1 NHPIGLRER
10 HDMATKHGFPYAEL
24 EFDAKGKFGAN
35 QLKAALET
43 LRAPGL
49 TDVLVLSHGWNNDIA
64 DARKWY
70 GEYLKHLRAEV
81 DARRVPGIER
91 RALGVVAIFWPSKK
105 FADSEL
111 VPGNANA
118 IGASVTRSGVRKQL
132 ALLASAFPDKASK
145 AKFAAADKLLDR
157 IESDV
162 AAQRKFVDL
171 LRGFWPTGKAGA
183 DALPAAGAGKSGDQV
198 LQLLAPPILD
208 LPTAKPGGA
217 GRGGATSIGGAGR
230 GVGGTGGAGG
240 ASRGEAAN
248 LFGSVLDGV
257 RNALNMTTYFTMKE
271 RAGIVG
277 ANGLAV
283 VVQRIRGEFPALK
296 LHLAGHSFGG
306 RVVTACVNALPKGAA
321 SRVDSLF
328 LMQAAFSH
336 YGMAQKYDGTSNG
349 LFRSVISDRK
359 VAGPIYITYTAK
371 DKAVGLAYPLASRLG
386 GQVAAGLGDENDKY
400 GGIGR
405 NGAQKTPEVT
415 PHELLPV
422 TQQYAF
428 NAGGVYNL
436 DANAVITGH
445 SDICRPEVAHALA
458 SAIAST

>member
-1 NHPIGLRER
+1 
-10 HDMATKHGFPYAEL
+10 MATKNGFPYAEI
-24 EFDAKGKFGAN
+24 EFDEKGKFGAA
-35 QLKAALET
+35 QLKAAIDT

-70 GEYLKHLRAEV
+70 GMYLDFLRKEF
-81 DARRVPGIER
+81 DARNVPGIDAR
-91 RALGVVAIFWPSKK
+91 KLGVIAVFWPSKK

-111 VPGNANA
+111 VAGNANSVGSA
-118 IGASVTRSGVRKQL
+118 VTRASVKKQL

-145 AKFAAADKLLDR
+145 AKFAAAEKLLDK
-157 IESDV
+157 IETDV

-171 LRGFWPTGKAGA
+171 LRTFWTTGKSGA
-183 DALPAAGAGKSGDQV
+183 DALPATGAKKPGDQV
-198 LQLLAPPILD
+198 LKLLAPPVLD
-208 LPTAKPGGA
+208 LPKGKIGGSGGA
-217 GRGGATSIGGAGR
+217 ATSIGGAVG
-230 GVGGTGGAGG
+230 GVGAAGG
-240 ASRGEAAN
+240 QAAN
-248 LFGSVLDGV
+248 IFGSILGGV

-271 RAGIVG
+271 RAGTVG
-277 ANGLAV
+277 ADGLAP
-283 VVQRIRGEFPALK
+283 VVQRIQKELPGLK

-306 RVVTACVNALPKGAA
+306 RVVTACANALPKGAA
-321 SRVDSLF
+321 NRVQSLF

-349 LFRSVISDRK
+349 LFRSVISDKK

-386 GQVAAGLGDENDKY
+386 GQVASGLGDENDKY

-415 PHELLPV
+415 PHELLPPK
-422 TQQYAF
+422 QQYAF

-436 DANAVITGH
+436 DANAVITSH

>member
-1 NHPIGLRER
+1 
-10 HDMATKHGFPYAEL
+10 MATKNGFPYAEL
-24 EFDAKGKFGAN
+24 EFDAKGKFGPA
-35 QLKAALET
+35 QLKAAIDT

-70 GEYLKHLRAEV
+70 GEYLKFLRAEL
-81 DARRVPGIER
+81 DAATVPGIAAR
-91 RALGVVAIFWPSKK
+91 RLGVVAIFWPSKR

-111 VPGNANA
+111 VPGNANSV
-118 IGASVTRSGVRKQL
+118 GSSVTRAGIKKQL

-145 AKFAAADKLLDR
+145 AKFAAAEKLLDK
-157 IESDV
+157 IEGDV
-162 AAQRKFVDL
+162 AAQRKFIDL
-171 LRGFWPTGKAGA
+171 LRGFWPTGKSGA
-183 DALPAAGAGKSGDQV
+183 DALPAAGAGKPGDQV
-198 LQLLAPPILD
+198 LKLLAPPVLD
-208 LPTAKPGGA
+208 LPRARPGGTT
-217 GRGGATSIGGAGR
+217 GGATSIGGAG
-230 GVGGTGGAGG
+230 GATGGANSGQ
-240 ASRGEAAN
+240 AAN
-248 LFGSVLDGV
+248 IFGSVLDGV

-271 RAGIVG
+271 RAGTIG
-277 ANGLAV
+277 ANGLTP
-283 VVQRIRGEFPALK
+283 VVQRIQQELPGLK
-296 LHLAGHSFGG
+296 VHLAGHSFGG
-306 RVVTACVNALPKGAA
+306 RVVTSCVNAMPKGAA
-321 SRVDSLF
+321 NRVASLF

-336 YGMAQKYDGTSNG
+336 YGLAQKYDGTSNG
-349 LFRSVISDRK
+349 LFRSVISDKK

-415 PHELLPV
+415 PHELLSPK
-422 TQQYAF
+422 QQYAF

-436 DANAVITGH
+436 DANAVITSH

>member
-1 NHPIGLRER
+1 
-10 HDMATKHGFPYAEL
+10 MATKNGFPYAEL
-24 EFDAKGKFGAN
+24 EFDAKGKFGPN
-35 QLKAALET
+35 QLKAAIET
-43 LRAPGL
+43 LRTPGL
-49 TDVLVLSHGWNNDIA
+49 TDVLILSHGWNNDIG

-70 GEYLKHLRAEV
+70 GDYLKCLRAEL
-81 DARRVPGIER
+81 DARLVPGID
-91 RALGVVAIFWPSKK
+91 AHKLGVVAIFWPSKR

-111 VPGNANA
+111 VAGNASSVG
-118 IGASVTRSGVRKQL
+118 GAVTRAGIRKQL

-145 AKFAAADKLLDR
+145 AKFAAAEKLLDK
-157 IESDV
+157 IEGDV

-171 LRGFWPTGKAGA
+171 LRGFWPTGKSGA
-183 DALPAAGAGKSGDQV
+183 DALPAAGAGKPGDQV
-198 LQLLAPPILD
+198 LKLLAPPILD
-208 LPTAKPGGA
+208 LPTGTGA
-217 GRGGATSIGGAGR
+217 GTTGGATSIGGAG
-230 GVGGTGGAGG
+230 GSAGG
-240 ASRGEAAN
+240 GNGGQAAN
-248 LFGSVLDGV
+248 IFGSVLDGV

-271 RAGIVG
+271 RAGTVG
-277 ANGLAV
+277 ANGLAP
-283 VVQRIRGEFPALK
+283 VVQRIQAELPNLK

-306 RVVTACVNALPKGAA
+306 RVVIACVNALPKGAA
-321 SRVDSLF
+321 NRVASLF

-349 LFRSVISDRK
+349 LFRSVVSDKK
-359 VAGPIYITYTAK
+359 VAGPIYITYTSK

-415 PHELLPV
+415 PHELLPPS
-422 TQQYAF
+422 QQYAF

-436 DANAVITGH
+436 DANAVITSH
-445 SDICRPEVAHALA
+445 SDICRAEVAHALA

>member
-1 NHPIGLRER
+1 
-10 HDMATKHGFPYAEL
+10 MATKSGFPYAEI
-24 EFDAKGKFGAN
+24 EFDEKGKFGAT
-35 QLKAALET
+35 QVKAAIDT

-70 GEYLKHLRAEV
+70 GMYLDFLRKEL
-81 DARRVPGIER
+81 DARNVPGIDAR
-91 RALGVVAIFWPSKK
+91 KLGVIAVFWPSKK
-105 FADSEL
+105 FADNEL
-111 VPGNANA
+111 VAGNANSVGSA
-118 IGASVTRSGVRKQL
+118 VTRASVKKQL

-145 AKFAAADKLLDR
+145 AKFAAAEKLLDK
-157 IESDV
+157 IETDV
-162 AAQRKFVDL
+162 AAQRKFIDL
-171 LRGFWPTGKAGA
+171 LRTFWTTGKSGA
-183 DALPAAGAGKSGDQV
+183 DALPATGAKKPGDQV
-198 LQLLAPPILD
+198 LKLLAPPVLD
-208 LPTAKPGGA
+208 LPKGKIGGSGGA
-217 GRGGATSIGGAGR
+217 ATSIGGAGG
-230 GVGGTGGAGG
+230 GVGAAGG
-240 ASRGEAAN
+240 QAAN
-248 LFGSVLDGV
+248 IFGSILGGV

-271 RAGIVG
+271 RAGTVG
-277 ANGLAV
+277 ANGLAP
-283 VVQRIRGEFPALK
+283 VVQRIQKELPGLK

-306 RVVTACVNALPKGAA
+306 RVVTACANALPKGAA
-321 SRVDSLF
+321 NRVQSLF

-349 LFRSVISDRK
+349 LFRSVIADKK

-386 GQVAAGLGDENDKY
+386 GQVASGLGDENDKY

-415 PHELLPV
+415 PHELLPPN
-422 TQQYAF
+422 QQYAF

-436 DANAVITGH
+436 DANAIITSH

>member
-1 NHPIGLRER
+1 
-10 HDMATKHGFPYAEL
+10 MATKNGFQYAEL
-24 EFDAKGKFGAN
+24 EFDAKGKFGPN
-35 QLKAALET
+35 QLKAAIDT

-70 GEYLKHLRAEV
+70 GDYLKFLRAELETGT
-81 DARRVPGIER
+81 VPGIAAR
-91 RALGVVAIFWPSKK
+91 KLGVIAIFWPSKR

-111 VPGNANA
+111 VPGNANSV
-118 IGASVTRSGVRKQL
+118 GSSVTRAGIRKQL

-145 AKFAAADKLLDR
+145 AKFAAAEKLLDK
-157 IESDV
+157 IEGDI

-171 LRGFWPTGKAGA
+171 LRGFWPTGKVGA
-183 DALPAAGAGKSGDQV
+183 DALPAAGAGKPGDQV
-198 LQLLAPPILD
+198 LKLLAPPILD
-208 LPTAKPGGA
+208 LPTVKKGG
-217 GRGGATSIGGAGR
+217 RTGGATSVGGAG
-230 GVGGTGGAGG
+230 GTIGGAGG
-240 ASRGEAAN
+240 AGGANSGQAAN
-248 LFGSVLDGV
+248 IFGSVLDGV

-271 RAGIVG
+271 RAGTIG
-277 ANGLAV
+277 ASGLAP
-283 VVQRIRGEFPALK
+283 VVQRIQKELPTLK
-296 LHLAGHSFGG
+296 VHLAGHSFGG
-306 RVVTACVNALPKGAA
+306 RVVVACVNAMPKGAA
-321 SRVDSLF
+321 NRVASLF

-336 YGMAQKYDGTSNG
+336 YGLAQKYDGTSNG
-349 LFRSVISDRK
+349 LFRSVISDKK
-359 VAGPIYITYTAK
+359 VSGPIYITYTAK

-415 PHELLPV
+415 PHELLSPA
-422 TQQYAF
+422 QQYAF

-436 DANAVITGH
+436 DANAVITSH